1 MHFLYL
7 ANVLLIH
14 TYTCVRSKFT
24 AGNKQCA
31 RATAATVI
39 HVYKKERQNNCAHTH
54 THTRRTHVHLNGVLI
69 DRFLEKRVIG
79 RCLVIEAGRSMPIFC
94 LINEA
99 ASASRAARHILLRAL
114 VWGVLIYKVLGMHA
128 FRIS

>member
-39 HVYKKERQNNCAHTH
+39 HVYKKERQNKRAAHTL
-54 THTRRTHVHLNGVLI
+54 HTRSFKWVLI
-69 DRFLEKRVIG
+69 DRILKTRVIG
-79 RCLVIEAGRSMPIFC
+79 RCLTIVLYPSIALLMKQRRPPPPS
-94 LINEA
+94 
-99 ASASRAARHILLRAL
+99 LRAF